1 MDITTMFMV
10 FTVVL
15 QISLLA
21 GFLAY
26 CKNEYDRCERTI
38 KYCEAR
44 KLTL

>member
-10 FTVVL
+10 FTVIL
-15 QISLLA
+15 QISLLVV
-21 GFLAY
+21 FLTY
-26 CKNEYDRCERTI
+26 CKNEYDRCEKTI